1 MNNGNQL
8 SISRILVQIP
18 GTWQKNM
25 SKNKDIFTELL
36 ICNSAGISLPDNAR
50 KTLSQAELARLDSI
64 SHPRQAKLFLLGRYL
79 LRQRLADRLMLAP
92 NRIPVHIDVRGKP
105 LLEQA
110 GWHFNISHSG
120 DTLALAIGNQGSL
133 GIDIESRQLSAVQIA
148 RLARRYLNEQEQ
160 QWLSQ
165 TSSADFIRLWTV
177 KEAVLK
183 AHGGGIANNLQRVL
197 WQPGTT
203 CATLDRHPYRLHQY
217 PLAHSWLTLA
227 IDDQTGATDAAAGPK
242 PALLSLADLPFEL
255 EITGPQPNL
264 SLGSVDLSR

>member
-1 MNNGNQL
+1 
-8 SISRILVQIP
+8 
-18 GTWQKNM
+18 M

-36 ICNSAGISLPDNAR
+36 ICNSGGVSLPDNAR
-50 KTLSQAELARLDSI
+50 KSLSQAELARLDSI
-64 SHPRQAKLFLLGRYL
+64 SHPRQARLFLLGRYL
-79 LRQRLADRLMLAP
+79 LRQLLADRLMLAP
-92 NRIPVHIDVRGKP
+92 SRIPFHIDAKGKP

-133 GIDIESRQLSAVQIA
+133 GIDIEGRQLSAAQIT
-148 RLARRYLNEQEQ
+148 RLARRYFNEQEQ
-160 QWLSQ
+160 QWLSRSQ

-197 WQPGTT
+197 WQPDQA
-203 CATLDRHPYRLHQY
+203 CAILDNLPYRLYQY

-227 IDDQTGATDAAAGPK
+227 IDDQTGIIDGQTGQEPT
-242 PALLSLADLPFEL
+242 LLRLADLPFEL

-264 SLGSVDLSR
+264 CITPQIHNS